1 MKAYLEKLYQH
12 QKLDQQEAYDALSKI
27 ATNEANTSQI
37 ASFITVFLMRGIS
50 VEELKGFS
58 DALMQL
64 CIPVTFDRDVMD
76 VCGTG
81 GDGKN
86 TFNISTLSAFVVAA
100 SGIPVAKHGNYGVS
114 SVSGSS
120 NVLEYLGYQ
129 FTSDINKLKQQVD
142 RCGITFMHA
151 PLFHPTLKHA
161 APIRKELGIKTF
173 FNMLGPLI
181 NPANPKY
188 RMIGVYNA
196 EIGRVYHYL
205 LQQKKNPFAVV
216 YSLDGYDEIST
227 TSDFKLYTEKGEQ
240 QVSMRD
246 LRITTCDALDLRGG
260 ESVKE
265 AADIFLQVIKGNG
278 TDAQTN
284 AVSVNAGIAIE
295 SSTGKNRLECI
306 ALAKENLLSG
316 KVYKVFNQIL
326 KS

>member
-1 MKAYLEKLYQH
+1 MKTYLEKLYQH
-12 QKLDQQEAYDALSKI
+12 QKLDQQEAYDALNKI
-27 ATNEANTSQI
+27 ATKEANPSQI
-37 ASFITVFLMRGIS
+37 ASFITVYLMRGIS

-64 CIPVTFDRDVMD
+64 CIPVSFDRPVMD

-86 TFNISTLSAFVVAA
+86 TFNISTLSAFVVASA
-100 SGIPVAKHGNYGVS
+100 GIPVAKHGNYGVS

-129 FTSDINKLKQQVD
+129 FTDKVDKLESELD
-142 RCGITFMHA
+142 NSGICFMHA

-181 NPANPKY
+181 NPANPAY
-188 RMIGVYNA
+188 RMVGVYTA
-196 EIGRVYHYL
+196 EIGRAYHYL
-205 LQQKKNPFAVV
+205 LQQNGNPYSVV

-240 QVSMRD
+240 QISMRNLDIPVCSEID
-246 LRITTCDALDLRGG
+246 LYGG
-260 ESVKE
+260 GSVKE
-265 AADIFLQVIKGNG
+265 AADIFLKVIKGEG
-278 TDAQTN
+278 TVAQTN
-284 AVSVNAGIAIE
+284 AVAVNAGIAIE
-295 SSTGKNRLECI
+295 SVTKKDRLKCI
-306 ALAKENLLSG
+306 SHAKENLLSG
-316 KVYKVFNQIL
+316 KVFSVFKQTI
-326 KS
+326 K